1 MTISS
6 LLALIL
12 YPGLAFVV
20 LLGIAYALL
29 SGRRFVSHAFTAL
42 LHVQVWQSGEGVL
55 AMTSMVLAGIGLAC
69 MPLPLL
75 SLAPGHMGI
84 WLLAWGGLEG
94 AFLLPLLPALLTG
107 MPQIARAAIREAQI
121 GAAGRLL
128 LWLALLVGL
137 SIQSYWQ
144 QPDAA
149 ILILLPPLVLAIIA
163 AVFAFPAAI
172 GWGPYA
178 SDAAITTGGVAQGLG
193 KEIQGALQ
201 AARYTRAAA
210 LLVATLV
217 ALLPLV
223 LLPMPVLGLVVLLVV
238 AGGVRLLMRRLDGQ
252 FPILALPDAINMC
265 WWRALP
271 AGAVALVYLM
281 LYA

>member
-1 MTISS
+1 MTTSS

-12 YPGLAFVV
+12 YPGLAFAV
-20 LLGIAYALL
+20 LLGVGHALL
-29 SGRRFVSHAFTAL
+29 SGRRFVSAAFAAL
-42 LHVQVWQSGEGVL
+42 LHAHVWQSGEGLL
-55 AMTSMVLAGIGLAC
+55 ALASIVLAGAGLAC
-69 MPLPLL
+69 MPFPLL
-75 SLAPGHMGI
+75 SLAPDTMGI

-107 MPQIARAAIREAQI
+107 MPQVARAAIREAQI

-128 LWLALLVGL
+128 LWLALIVGL
-137 SIQSYWQ
+137 SIQTYWQ

-149 ILILLPPLVLAIIA
+149 LLVLLPPLVLAIVA
-163 AVFAFPAAI
+163 AVFALPAAI

-178 SDAAITTGGVAQGLG
+178 SDAALTTGGVAQGLG
-193 KEIQGALQ
+193 KDVQGALQ
-201 AARYTRAAA
+201 AARYTRTAA
-210 LLVATLV
+210 LLAASLV
-217 ALLPLV
+217 ALVPFV
-223 LLPMPVLGLVVLLVV
+223 LLPPVPGLIVLLVAV
-238 AGGVRLLMRRLDGQ
+238 GVVSVLMRRLDGR

-271 AGAVALVYLM
+271 AASTAVVYLI